1 MSATISRA
9 FQPYDGERTSAAS
22 QFWVIPRYGYREL
35 FRSRVTLILFV
46 ASFFFPVVFLAA
58 IYARQN
64 AQVLAIFGRQI
75 LDGLQ
80 IDAGAYIVLTYAQS
94 WFAFYLALWAGP
106 PLLGR
111 DMANNGLPLFLS
123 RPMTRS
129 AYIAGKLMVLL
140 GPLSI
145 VTWVMG
151 ILVLLFQASFEGG
164 AWLAANTRLFAAVFV
179 GSWVSILL
187 YSLVALALSALLR
200 RRWMARGA
208 MLGSLFILRGVA
220 GIVNLLF
227 NAHWGSLLSP
237 TEVQVTILSGLF
249 GEDRW
254 FGALE
259 MRPDISTGSAW
270 VVFALL
276 CAACL
281 AVLYRRVRAYEV
293 VR

>member
-9 FQPYDGERTSAAS
+9 FKPYDGERTSPAS

-46 ASFFFPVVFLAA
+46 ASFFFPLVFLAA

-64 AQVLAIFGRQI
+64 AQVLAIFGRQFFDD
-75 LDGLQ
+75 LK
-80 IDAGAYIVLTYAQS
+80 IDAGAHIVLTYAQS

-111 DMANNGLPLFLS
+111 DMSNNGLPLFLS
-123 RPMTRS
+123 RPMSRT

-164 AWLAANTRLFAAVFV
+164 AWLAANTRLFVAAFV

-227 NAHWGSLLSP
+227 DAHWGSLLSP

-270 VVFALL
+270 FVFALL